1 MEIMIEK
8 QFKKQSLILKA
19 LAHPARLAIVDHLQK
34 GPATAG
40 DLTRLVGSDQS
51 TVSKHLSVLKAQA
64 IVDDHREGNSVV
76 YTLLTPCVNEF
87 FSCACKVIDQKR

>member
-1 MEIMIEK
+1 MTYTSD
-8 QFKKQSLILKA
+8 FKKQSLVLKA

-51 TVSKHLSVLKAQA
+51 TVSKHLSVLKSQG
-64 IVDDHREGNSVV
+64 IVDDQREGNSVV
-76 YTLLTPCVNEF
+76 YTLLTPCVRDF
-87 FSCACKVIDQKR
+87 FTCACKVMDTKG